1 MKTWSVKL
9 FGIDFDIRQDDD
21 GVFIIPEGI
30 PGGSALKPAWEPI
43 ILCRKPLEGTI
54 VQNTIKHGVGGIN
67 IDACRI
73 GQETRTYRGS
83 GAQPSKLSNH
93 DHGDTGIG
101 YMDGGGKDMEF
112 TATGR
117 FPANLVLSHA
127 EGCRCVGM
135 KNVKRDLRDATGEGA
150 GIQDNQHNGGG
161 AWKSSGMSAGSTVET
176 VEAWECVEGCPIR
189 LMDMQSGVRKSGT
202 AVRHNSGGNTFG
214 GENQKP
220 PMDDM
225 GYDDSGGASRFF
237 ANFEPD
243 YDPFLYTPKANKRDR
258 DEGCEAM
265 EEKTSF
271 DKNTSK
277 HIAHINHET
286 GETTYSE
293 YVPSSRHNHHPTVKS
308 TKLMSWLCKL
318 ITPPGGTCL
327 DPFMGSGST
336 GKACMLEG
344 FNFIGIEQ
352 DAEYCKIAEAR
363 IRYAQNNAGKEP
375 EKKKP
380 IPRRPATPQAAEQP
394 APEKPAPKPSA
405 QVSIFEI
412 DKS

>member
-43 ILCRKPLEGTI
+43 ILCRKPLDGTI
-54 VQNTIKHGVGGIN
+54 AQNATKWGVGGIN

-117 FPANLVLSHA
+117 FPANLCLSHSPD
-127 EGCRCVGM
+127 CKCVGM
-135 KNVKRDLRDATGEGA
+135 KKVKSDGHHSYKLPDDGGLLKLGLKNMDDKGNPYADA
-150 GIQDNQHNGGG
+150 D
-161 AWKSSGMSAGSTVET
+161 GMEE

-189 LMDMQSGVRKSGT
+189 LMDEQSGKLTSGVFSTRKSGSVFL
-202 AVRHNSGGNTFG
+202 AHANNVPVAGCRGG
-214 GENQKP
+214 
-220 PMDDM
+220 
-225 GYDDSGGASRFF
+225 DSGGASRFF
-237 ANFEPD
+237 
-243 YDPFLYTPKANKRDR
+243 YTAKASKRDR
-258 DEGCEAM
+258 DEGCEGLGF
-265 EEKTSF
+265 EKEIGHNRF
-271 DKNTSK
+271 DTCEVCGGTILQNPDRPSACRCETPVRKNNVVK
-277 HIAHINHET
+277 
-286 GETTYSE
+286 G
-293 YVPSSRHNHHPTVKS
+293 NHHPTVKS
-308 TKLMSWLCKL
+308 TALMRWLTRL
-318 ITPPGGTCL
+318 VTPPNGLCL
-327 DPFMGSGST
+327 DPFAGSGST

-375 EKKKP
+375 GKKKP
-380 IPRRPATPQAAEQP
+380 TPRKPATPQATEQP